1 MLKFCFGVEISALVI
16 LTKNSGKRSP
26 NFTLPLYSSS
36 SSPPPPILIPSSAT
50 TMNTIDRFNDFTST
64 IYKTDSR
71 FRELRNPLKILIS
84 YFLESVETVSLR
96 DTSMGEQSEILKR
109 IDFLIELYIPRLD
122 IMLGWLRS
130 RLEQLPVSSEN
141 IPSNLRPEEIEFLHK
156 YVTGME
162 KERSLLQ
169 RSEIH
174 CSYSMDDVIR
184 WEKRLVANMN
194 MPNLM
199 AAFQS
204 LGDQRSLLQIPQ
216 QKAGTPLQS
225 TSLPSSTLSS
235 CTTLA
240 SSDLPVD
247 AMSSRGTSVDE
258 QTEIT
263 NKYNFMK
270 EAYVPLLD
278 EMLGRWG
285 CRIQQLPI
293 SSENL
298 PAQLQPDEISYIKKY
313 KTNLEKARYM
323 FQVSQGPGGSMD
335 DVIRWEKKIVGYLN
349 MPNVMAAVQLP
360 GDLLSQLQIPQLK
373 QHDSNQNNPE
383 KSVSTLTPIE
393 RLVQA
398 VERSSAK
405 ALSAAVKDI
414 RSVVSMTDVF
424 AGAHPGEGGARSLF
438 HENLASTTRGH
449 VERRNFQVINNVD
462 EKKLKQCYSVE
473 RWVLDYNEGYGVTG
487 FESSAAT
494 SGIKKSRLEVN
505 HVFVEEVG
513 AINHVLINTKLSISD
528 ESITLA
534 SGAGEDVEGMIVNC
548 TFSPISRSSSTEKF
562 PALPMWFLIPA
573 NYPLCSPVLLDC
585 SHDSQSHDYTYE
597 YLLTDAKNRFY
608 QSLCWIIEP
617 TSLTEVA
624 ETWDSCANE
633 VFAEHARR
641 MEKFGE

>member
-1 MLKFCFGVEISALVI
+1 M
-16 LTKNSGKRSP
+16 
-26 NFTLPLYSSS
+26 
-36 SSPPPPILIPSSAT
+36 
-50 TMNTIDRFNDFTST
+50 
-64 IYKTDSR
+64 
-71 FRELRNPLKILIS
+71 
-84 YFLESVETVSLR
+84 
-96 DTSMGEQSEILKR
+96 
-109 IDFLIELYIPRLD
+109 YIPRLD

-130 RLEQLPVSSEN
+130 RLEQLPVSAEN
-141 IPSNLRPEEIEFLHK
+141 IPSNLQPEEIEFLRK
-156 YVTGME
+156 YIKGLE
-162 KERSLLQ
+162 KEQSFLQ

-184 WEKRLVANMN
+184 WEKRLVGNMN

-199 AAFQS
+199 ADFQS
-204 LGDQRSLLQIPQ
+204 PGDQRSLLQIPQ

-225 TSLPSSTLSS
+225 TNLPSSTLSS
-235 CTTLA
+235 CTPLA
-240 SSDLPVD
+240 SSDLPASVD
-247 AMSSRGTSVDE
+247 GTSSRGTSTDV

-270 EAYVPLLD
+270 EAYIPLLD
-278 EMLGRWG
+278 EMLARWG

-298 PAQLQPDEISYIKKY
+298 PSHLQPDEIEYIRKY

-323 FQVSQGPGGSMD
+323 FQMSQGPRGSMD

-349 MPNVMAAVQLP
+349 LANVMAAVQLP

-393 RLVQA
+393 RLVRA
-398 VERSSAK
+398 VERSSPK

-424 AGAHPGEGGARSLF
+424 AGAHPGEGFF
-438 HENLASTTRGH
+438 HEKLASTTRGH
-449 VERRNFQVINNVD
+449 VEGRNFQVINNVD

-473 RWVLDYNEGYGVTG
+473 RWVLDYNEDYGVTG

-505 HVFVEEVG
+505 HVLVQEVG
-513 AINHVLINTKLSISD
+513 ATNHVLINTKLSISD
-528 ESITLA
+528 ESITLP

-573 NYPLCSPVLLDC
+573 NYPLCTPVLLDC
-585 SHDSQSHDYTYE
+585 LHDSQSHSYEYE
-597 YLLTDAKNRFY
+597 YLLTDAKNKLY
-608 QSLCWIIEP
+608 KSLHWIP
-617 TSLTEVA
+617 DLTLTGMA
-624 ETWDSCANE
+624 ESWDACANAA
-633 VFAEHARR
+633 FSEHARR
-641 MEKFGE
+641 MEKYAVVPDSVLRENEHL